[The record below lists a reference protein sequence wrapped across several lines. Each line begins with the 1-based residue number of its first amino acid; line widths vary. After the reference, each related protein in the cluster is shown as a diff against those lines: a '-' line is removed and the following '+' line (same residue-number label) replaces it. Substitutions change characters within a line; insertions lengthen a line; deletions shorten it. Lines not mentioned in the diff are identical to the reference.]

1 MRNYADGVPHAIRP
15 DELVAMV
22 RDQIAA
28 AADPEKA
35 PAMQAYM
42 KSTMPYRG
50 VTSQPLTRL
59 CRDVYAEWVLPDEE
73 SWREAVLELWDDAE
87 FREERYAAT
96 TLAGHRLY
104 REHRQPCTL
113 DLWRHLVVTGA
124 WWDHVDDVATHR
136 VRELLER
143 FPDTVTPTLRDWAV
157 DDDLWLRRTAII
169 CQVGLRERIDRELLT
184 HAIDANLDGSTRTSP
199 PESPYGREF
208 FVRKAI
214 GWALRDHFRTD
225 PDWVRAFVTERE
237 GRLSGLSRREALKH
251 A

>member
-1 MRNYADGVPHAIRP
+1 MPHEIRP
-15 DELVAMV
+15 DDLVTMV
-22 RDQIAA
+22 REQIAL
-28 AADPEKA
+28 AADPDKA

-42 KSTMPYRG
+42 KSAMPYRG
-50 VTSQPLTRL
+50 VTSQPLSRL
-59 CRDVYAEWVLPDEE
+59 CREVYSAWVLPDEE
-73 SWREAVLELWDDAE
+73 SWHEALLALWDGAE

-104 REHRQPCTL
+104 REHREPWTL
-113 DLWRHLVVTGA
+113 ELWRHLVVTGA

-143 FPDTVTPTLRDWAV
+143 FPGAVTPTLREWAV
-157 DDDLWLRRTAII
+157 EDDLWLRRTAII
-169 CQVGLRERIDRELLT
+169 CQVGLGERLDRDLLT
-184 HAIDANLDGSTRTSP
+184 HAIDANLDGSTRTTP

-214 GWALRDHFRTD
+214 GWALRDHCRTD
-225 PDWVRAFVTERE
+225 PGWVGAFVAER
-237 GRLSGLSRREALKH
+237 GDRLSGLSRREALKH